1 MNIPFPVLTPRLV
14 DPLWFNAD
22 SPCDEETELSALE
35 QANQNWLNSIGQQY
49 MKRAPLGK
57 ADPEPME
64 EEADTDE
71 EEGNDES
78 DESEESHDEDE
89 DEDVIATYSPARN
102 NNELEPDSL
111 DDLNDGT
118 DLNTS
123 DQSALWPLQ

>member
-22 SPCDEETELSALE
+22 SPCDEETELTALE
-35 QANQNWLNSIGQQY
+35 QANQLWLNSIGQQY

-89 DEDVIATYSPARN
+89 EEDVPASYSPARN

-118 DLNTS
+118 DLNSS
-123 DQSALWPLQ
+123 DQSALWPIQ